1 MGEHAV
7 ATVRSGSTPP
17 YWWWRESI
25 VEVSFTVRRC
35 LIPLT
40 AALVVYFYALGVVFF
55 GDIIELLG
63 TLDRFGGV
71 LIQASLREEAVW
83 VTGMIIAGVGGSAMC
98 SDLAARKIRGELDA
112 LTVLSVD
119 LMRALVVPRVVGSTV
134 AACILGMLAI
144 LIIFAVGLVGA
155 VTAHGTPAAAYFVNV
170 DLFTL
175 TGDVLAFLLKM
186 AVIGAFVAVV
196 ATYKGL
202 HAAAGPEGV
211 GRAVNQTVLI
221 TFVAVWVFNVL
232 FNLVLMALAP
242 ELVVFR
248 G

>member
-1 MGEHAV
+1 MGAHAHV
-7 ATVRSGSTPP
+7 TLRGGWTPP
-17 YWWWRESI
+17 YGWWREAI
-25 VEVSFTVRRC
+25 VEASFTVRRC

-55 GDIIELLG
+55 GDIIKLLG
-63 TLDRFGGV
+63 TIDRFGGV
-71 LIQASLREEAVW
+71 LIQGSLREEAVW
-83 VTGMIIAGVGGSAMC
+83 VTAMIIAGVGGSAMC

-119 LMRALVVPRVVGSTV
+119 LTRALVVPRVVGLTV

-144 LIIFAVGLVGA
+144 LIVLAVGLSGA
-155 VTAHGTPAAAYFVNV
+155 VHAHGTPAAAYFVNV

-175 TGDVLAFLLKM
+175 SGDVLAFLLKM
-186 AVIGAFVAVV
+186 GVIGAFVAVV

-221 TFVAVWVFNVL
+221 TFVGIWVFNVL
-232 FNLVLMALAP
+232 FNLLFLALLP
-242 ELVVFR
+242 DLVVFR